1 VGFLKGR
8 PQAYLEEIRD
18 WLLDEFDIPVS
29 ITLGYRELRKMK
41 WSRRIATKRVA
52 EPSDAL
58 RRVFRARV
66 QLNYTTEKIVA
77 MHEVA
82 CNERTGVRKYGWSPV
97 GRSVELEYS
106 LKRSGRWS
114 LLPAMTLDGYLA
126 HRIFQGAIT
135 AGGVLAERCATA
147 AKRLLQC

>member
-1 VGFLKGR
+1 
-8 PQAYLEEIRD
+8 
-18 WLLDEFDIPVS
+18 
-29 ITLGYRELRKMK
+29 
-41 WSRRIATKRVA
+41 
-52 EPSDAL
+52 
-58 RRVFRARV
+58 
-66 QLNYTTEKIVA
+66 
-77 MHEVA
+77 MHESA
-82 CNERTGVRKYGWSPV
+82 CNERTGDCKYGWSPV

-135 AGGVLAERCATA
+135 ARGVLAERCAAA